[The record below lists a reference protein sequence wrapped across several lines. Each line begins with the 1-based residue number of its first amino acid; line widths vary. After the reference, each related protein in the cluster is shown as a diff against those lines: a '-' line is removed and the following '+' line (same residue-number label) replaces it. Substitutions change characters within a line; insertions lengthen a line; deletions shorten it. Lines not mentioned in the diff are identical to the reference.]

1 MEKSLI
7 DKISVSQEI
16 DLGLIEVPQ
25 TLSATFNGL
34 VYSGEVIVSNKWNP
48 ELVTPLTN
56 GCRFRIV
63 VLLDSNEIE
72 WTHIQEKL
80 LAVCVINTSYEES
93 KRNALVELD
102 PKCGNFYETTDNG
115 YRPW

>member
-34 VYSGEVIVSNKWNP
+34 VYSGEVIVANKWNP
-48 ELVTPLTN
+48 ELVAGEP
-56 GCRFRIV
+56 
-63 VLLDSNEIE
+63 
-72 WTHIQEKL
+72 
-80 LAVCVINTSYEES
+80 
-93 KRNALVELD
+93 
-102 PKCGNFYETTDNG
+102 
-115 YRPW
+115 